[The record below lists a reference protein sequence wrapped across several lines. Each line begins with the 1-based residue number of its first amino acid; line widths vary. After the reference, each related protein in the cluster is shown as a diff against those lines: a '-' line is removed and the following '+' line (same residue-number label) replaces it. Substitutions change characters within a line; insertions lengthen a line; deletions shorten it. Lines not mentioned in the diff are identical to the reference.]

1 MATLTIR
8 NVDNAVREQIRLQA
22 AENGR
27 SMEAELR
34 AILEDIAAK
43 RTTQP
48 GDVFRRVQAEMTKIG
63 GLKDGELHIPERT
76 DRLADT
82 ITFDA

>member
-8 NVDNAVREQIRLQA
+8 NIDDKVREQIRLQA

-34 AILEDIAAK
+34 AILENIAAK
-43 RTTQP
+43 RTTKP
-48 GDVFRRVQAEMTKIG
+48 GDVFRRIQTRFAKIG
-63 GLKDGELHIPERT
+63 GLDDGELEIP
-76 DRLADT
+76 DRHQTLPPL
-82 ITFDA
+82 IEFDA